1 MRRNTSNVSPIGERA
16 RTLEPVP
23 ATSAPANGRVYLDH
37 AATTPMLPEAV
48 DVMLPLLSEHF
59 GNPSGVHAHAR
70 QARAVLEES
79 RDRLADVL
87 GCRAREVVFTGGG
100 TEALN
105 FALRGIGGAAR
116 DPLTIALST
125 IEHDAVRNTT
135 AAMVH
140 SAGTRAVE
148 LPVSGEGVL
157 DLGAAEARIDSSMG
171 IVAVMAVNN
180 EVGTIQPIEQL
191 AAIVRANAPDAVL
204 VVDAVQAMAWIDVR
218 PLARFAD
225 LLALSAHKFGG
236 PKGTGCLVV
245 REGVV
250 IEPLIHGGGQER
262 DRRSGTQNVAGIAAM
277 AEAAVITDARRSATV
292 LRVGRLRDRL
302 LAGLCSAIPRA
313 AVTTLA
319 ARAAGSAHVCI
330 DGIESE
336 ELLILLDRDGVSASA
351 GSACASGALHVSPVL
366 LAMGVPKERAL
377 GSLRLTLGA
386 STTDADVDLVLEV
399 LPRAVARL
407 LA

>member
-1 MRRNTSNVSPIGERA
+1 MRRNACNVCPIGERA
-16 RTLEPVP
+16 RTLEAVP

-59 GNPSGVHAHAR
+59 GNPSGVHVHAR
-70 QARAVLEES
+70 QARTVLEES
-79 RDRLADVL
+79 RDRLADVV

-105 FALRGIGGAAR
+105 FALRGIARAGR

-125 IEHDAVRNTT
+125 VEHDAVRNTT
-135 AAMVH
+135 AAMVQ

-148 LPVSGEGVL
+148 LPVGADGVL
-157 DLGAAEARIDSSMG
+157 DLAAAEACIDSSVG

-204 VVDAVQAMAWIDVR
+204 VIDAVQAMAWIDVR

-250 IEPLIHGGGQER
+250 IDALIHGGGQER

-292 LRVGRLRDRL
+292 LRVGPLRDRL

-313 AVTTLA
+313 VVTTLA

-386 STTDADVDLVLEV
+386 ATTDADVDLVLEV